1 MIGMIWNTLYTKT
14 KNWLCGLQTDMA
26 GDRRARGGR

>member
-1 MIGMIWNTLYTKT
+1 MIRMIWNTLYTKH
-14 KNWLCGLQTDMA
+14 KNWLCGLQTDMD

>member
-14 KNWLCGLQTDMA
+14 KNWLCGLRTDMA